1 MGEKSN
7 HSKRQDMAAAILDDV
22 LKYLKLNK
30 EITKD
35 SFAFRIVTVGSFGIF
50 MLCSILSGL
59 TTYFGEKAIVC
70 HVQEKEEFQEIMEHY
85 CYMHGTY
92 DLTRQENENC
102 FKAGKKD
109 ISSDGDDDNENDVRT
124 LYYQWVVFALVVSA
138 ILFRLPAWIWSMLEG
153 GVMAGFYNSNKSLDV
168 LREDEDTLRHLAE
181 KEARVFRKLQGK
193 WTTKTYYLK
202 FLVCQCLALLVLI
215 LNFYGTNQFL
225 DKKFALYGYNVVEY
239 HMEPGQLVDPMYN
252 TFPTRV
258 SCQFNYTGSGGGDA
272 SLNGY
277 CLLTQNII
285 NEKIYLALWF
295 WFVAMF
301 AIMISQLIWEVC
313 FLTLPLVDLIL
324 ELILPSSSGI
334 CSKYLQQFLIGQLTG
349 TRFLTR
355 NMIDYLQ
362 NRSFGDVFILYQL
375 GKNTHPNFFYEML
388 EELAVNE
395 RKQEA
400 EKEPMLPND
409 GLEMNP
415 V

>member
-1 MGEKSN
+1 MRKETKFT
-7 HSKRQDMAAAILDDV
+7 
-22 LKYLKLNK
+22 KL
-30 EITKD
+30 
-35 SFAFRIVTVGSFGIF
+35 S
-50 MLCSILSGL
+50 
-59 TTYFGEKAIVC
+59 YFT
-70 HVQEKEEFQEIMEHY
+70 FQ
-85 CYMHGTY
+85 
-92 DLTRQENENC
+92 
-102 FKAGKKD
+102 
-109 ISSDGDDDNENDVRT
+109 NDVRT
-124 LYYQWVVFALVVSA
+124 MYYQWVVFALVMSA

-153 GVMAGFYNSNKSLDV
+153 GVMASFYNSNKSLDV

-239 HMEPGQLVDPMYN
+239 HMEPGELVDPMCN

-258 SCQFNYTGSGGGDA
+258 SCTYTYMGTGGKD
-272 SLNGY
+272 SDVNGK

-334 CSKYLQQFLIGQLTG
+334 CSKYLRQFLIGQLTG

-355 NMIDYLQ
+355 NMTAYLQ

-388 EELAVNE
+388 NELAVTEQTQPTQDVNE
-395 RKQEA
+395 EEIEEGR
-400 EKEPMLPND
+400 MLLREN
-409 GLEMNP
+409 GMELNP
-415 V
+415 VVTSN

>member
-1 MGEKSN
+1 MG
-7 HSKRQDMAAAILDDV
+7 
-22 LKYLKLNK
+22 
-30 EITKD
+30 
-35 SFAFRIVTVGSFGIF
+35 
-50 MLCSILSGL
+50 
-59 TTYFGEKAIVC
+59 
-70 HVQEKEEFQEIMEHY
+70 
-85 CYMHGTY
+85 
-92 DLTRQENENC
+92 NE
-102 FKAGKKD
+102 
-109 ISSDGDDDNENDVRT
+109 VRT
-124 LYYQWVVFALVVSA
+124 MYYQWVVFALVMSA

-153 GVMAGFYNSNKSLDV
+153 GLMAGFYNSNKSLDA
-168 LREDEDTLRHLAE
+168 LREGEDTLRHLAK
-181 KEARVFRKLQGK
+181 KEANVFKKFQGK

-202 FLVCQCLALLVLI
+202 FFVCQCLALLVLY
-215 LNFYGTNQFL
+215 LNFYGTDQFL
-225 DKKFALYGYNVVEY
+225 DNKFELYGYNVVMKSYSYSKE
-239 HMEPGQLVDPMYN
+239 QKRQWIDPMCN

-258 SCQFNYTGSGGGDA
+258 ACQFNYTGSGGRLE
-272 SLNGY
+272 SINSY
-277 CLLTQNII
+277 CLLSQNII

-324 ELILPSSSGI
+324 KLILPSSSGI
-334 CSKYLQQFLIGQLTG
+334 CSKYPRQFLIGQLTG

-355 NMIDYLQ
+355 NMTAYLQ

>member
-22 LKYLKLNK
+22 LKYLKINK

-35 SFAFRIVTVGSFGIF
+35 NFAFRIVTVGSFGIF
-50 MLCSILSGL
+50 MLCAILNGL
-59 TTYFGEKAIVC
+59 TTYFGGKAIVC
-70 HVQEKEEFQEIMEHY
+70 HVQEKEEFQEIIEQY
-85 CYMHGTY
+85 CYMHGSY
-92 DLTRQENENC
+92 DLTRRENENC
-102 FKAGKKD
+102 FKAGEPEVP
-109 ISSDGDDDNENDVRT
+109 SDGSKNDVRT
-124 LYYQWVVFALVVSA
+124 IYYQWVVFALVMSA

-153 GVMAGFYNSNKSLDV
+153 GLMASFYNSNKSLDV

-239 HMEPGQLVDPMYN
+239 HMEPGELVDPMCN

-258 SCQFNYTGSGGGDA
+258 SCTYTYMGTGGKD
-272 SLNGY
+272 SDVNGK

-334 CSKYLQQFLIGQLTG
+334 CSKYLRQFLIGQLTG